1 MTNATSTDVSVS
13 FEPASSAR
21 KLPAGGTGR
30 LGFFEPAAPALPLN
44 PDDALADIA
53 AESAG
58 NAQPYPL
65 VLSASPLDPR
75 AWPAIIAARVAGGV
89 TIGSSTADDV
99 ERSAASTASDAPA
112 SSANSFTVDTI
123 DVNGDELPDV
133 TLYAARADGTRTAV
147 SDDWARLSRL
157 IERFSP
163 HAGTLYPSALARDID
178 RLDAIIDQD
187 LIGTLF
193 AVIASSEHPHDER
206 LDRRDFLHGAQQHA
220 ALRRVFYARL
230 GWFDDILSRSPYL
243 LGSQPTDADAHLFGV
258 LLTFDI
264 GYRNAFPVPDAAVVD
279 YPHLWE
285 YAKRLYATPGL
296 VSDDDRRTI
305 GLLPDTDGAYTQPWG
320 EPAFTETVDDI
331 RAAWNA

>member
-21 KLPAGGTGR
+21 KLPPGGIGR

-53 AESAG
+53 AESG
-58 NAQPYPL
+58 GGAQPYPL

-75 AWPAIIAARVAGGV
+75 AWPAIIAARVAGGNADANV
-89 TIGSSTADDV
+89 AAGRSS
-99 ERSAASTASDAPA
+99 A
-112 SSANSFTVDTI
+112 SSINVETA

-133 TLYAARADGTRTAV
+133 TLYAARADGSTAAV
-147 SDDWARLSRL
+147 SDDWTRLSRL

-163 HAGTLYPSALARDID
+163 RAGTLYPSALARDID

-206 LDRRDFLHGAQQHA
+206 LDRRDFLHGAQRHA
-220 ALRRVFYARL
+220 VLRRVFYARL
-230 GWFDDILSRSPYL
+230 GWLDDILSRSPYL

-258 LLTFDI
+258 LFTFDI

-285 YAKRLYATPGL
+285 YARRLYGTPGL
-296 VSDDDRRTI
+296 VTDDDRRAI
-305 GLLPDTDGAYTQPWG
+305 GLLPGADGAFAQPWG